1 MVSGP
6 GECFLGSV
14 NRLIIFPCFYFVLL
28 LLVLLDY
35 SVGARFTWPNSSN
48 GGVLAQ
54 SSICSKDNSLFLYMA
69 HFIGVFLVCFCF
81 MPVVGFNYGELCYV

>member
-14 NRLIIFPCFYFVLL
+14 NRFIIFPCFYFVLL

-48 GGVLAQ
+48 GVLAQ
-54 SSICSKDNSLFLYMA
+54 SSICSKDNSLFLYMT
-69 HFIGVFLVCFCF
+69 HFIGVFFVCFCF